1 MKTEE
6 GLSNI
11 ITYWFMDQ
19 NYTENNLV
27 YPLRSQ
33 ETGLKEI
40 GNIYTLKR
48 MDKSNTCFVFVKISH
63 SDKCV
68 FLTEP

>member
-1 MKTEE
+1 
-6 GLSNI
+6 
-11 ITYWFMDQ
+11 MDQ
-19 NYTENNLV
+19 NYTENDLV

-33 ETGLKEI
+33 ETGHKEI

-48 MDKSNTCFVFVKISH
+48 MDESNTCFVFVKMSH

>member
-1 MKTEE
+1 
-6 GLSNI
+6 
-11 ITYWFMDQ
+11 MDQ
-19 NYTENNLV
+19 NYTENDLV

-33 ETGLKEI
+33 ETGHKEI